1 MEHRQI
7 KNEEYK
13 FEDGTI
19 VSSTDINGIITYA
32 NKTFCEISGYDRDEL
47 IGSKHNIIRH
57 PDVPNIIFYE
67 LWETISHGGTWQG
80 VLKNLRKDGRYY
92 WLYTVITPI
101 IENGITMGYTSVRR
115 PVFDV
120 EKKEATEK
128 FHKLILERSDP
139 ISLVSY

>member
-1 MEHRQI
+1 MERRQI

-13 FEDGTI
+13 FESGTI
-19 VSSTDINGIITYA
+19 VSSADINGIITYA
-32 NKTFCEISGYDRDEL
+32 NKKFCEISGYEKEEL
-47 IGSKHNIIRH
+47 IGQKHNIVRH
-57 PDVPNIIFYE
+57 PDVPSIIFYE
-67 LWETISHGGTWQG
+67 LWETISNGGTWRG

-92 WLYTVITPI
+92 WVYTEITPI
-101 IENGITMGYTSVRR
+101 IEDGMIMGYTSARR